1 MTGLPTSPIG
11 RYAPSRA
18 RVAIL
23 LSLLLLFFGVA
34 LFSPLHKHTLGKT
47 NSCSFNN
54 LEHQMVSLAEAAV
67 ALAPLALLLEAGAGL
82 PPASPFTRDARIAP
96 ARAPPAL
103 S

>member
-1 MTGLPTSPIG
+1 MTGLPSSTIG
-11 RYAPSRA
+11 RYTPSRA

-67 ALAPLALLLEAGAGL
+67 VLSPLALLLEAGTE
-82 PPASPFTRDARIAP
+82 PPPSAPFTRDTRIAP